1 MSEKPI
7 LLSISMLIS
16 GREEMAK
23 SLASL
28 QPLKEAF
35 PCEIVLVDT
44 GCSPEQRALAE
55 SYADKVVDYAWNGDF
70 AAARNAG
77 VRETH
82 GEWFMYMDDDE
93 WFEDPQEI
101 IDFFT
106 SDEHTKYNCATY
118 AVRNYFNAQG
128 TMYDDCYPSRLCRRE
143 PETKFLGK
151 IHEFLTTYKPPKKVF
166 STFAH
171 HYGYVYK
178 NEEEKKKH
186 AERNIQPLL
195 EMVEIQPFDPRWIA
209 QLAQEYYNIDRHED
223 AYEVCRKWLEEQ
235 KDLKAHIKYVP
246 TYLGCVYAF
255 ALISLH
261 TMGRYEEAERW
272 LEKALQDPLN
282 DHDFME
288 PTTAFFH
295 AVGARLF
302 AKMGNLEECREH
314 TRKYLDSVRR
324 LQDDKTA
331 TEQGS
336 ELIVSSVFQEN
347 MRYGT
352 ALTVIASI
360 ILLEDHELAEEVF
373 GILDWNDRRLLN
385 QVDTERNIVDAVSS
399 VDWNPVW
406 TRILQTLVSR
416 EDGMREMY
424 VVFLEAELKYKQ
436 AGEKEKLM
444 RLRRLVSALD
454 HDHSY
459 ILCTKLLWLAD
470 NPESQ
475 GDPERRQKAEAI
487 LDTLFQNHPYEILE
501 IKNEIWNAVRQM
513 ELSGESHLL
522 KKMDFSV
529 WRRCL
534 ESWCMTASLQEL
546 QRWES
551 RISSWKRREDIRYD
565 LFSIKCKEGY
575 LRLYRESAPSF
586 RELEWLLWNYAE
598 EVLDFYGSLYR
609 DTVFEENYERLP
621 EEVQLAFRLK
631 ELRDWREEKNDLQ
644 ALTAVRRCVGVSA
657 ILEEAVAAYAGQLR
671 DEIQRQDQEVR
682 DARTEL
688 GRLAESLKA
697 AAKKE
702 MEGGRYEAAGE
713 ILTQVCKCTPE
724 DREAADMLEEVE
736 RLKSGES

>member
-1 MSEKPI
+1 MSKKPI
-7 LLSISMLIS
+7 LLSISMLVS

-28 QPLKEAF
+28 QPLKAAF

-55 SYADKVVDYAWNGDF
+55 SYADKVVDYVWNGDF

-93 WFEDPQEI
+93 WLDDPQEI
-101 IDFFT
+101 VDFFT

-128 TMYDDCYPSRLCRRE
+128 TMYDDSYPSRLCRRE

-151 IHEFLTTYKPPKKVF
+151 IHEFITTYKPPKKVF

-178 NEEEKKKH
+178 SDEEKKKH

-195 EMVEIQPFDPRWIA
+195 EMIEIQPFDPRWIA

-223 AYEVCRKWLEEQ
+223 TYEVCRRWLEEQ
-235 KDLKAHIKYVP
+235 KDLKADIRYVP

-272 LEKALQDPLN
+272 LEKALNDPLN

-295 AVGARLF
+295 VVGARLF
-302 AKMGNLEECREH
+302 AKMGKLEECREH

-324 LQDDKTA
+324 LGDDKPA

-336 ELIVSSVFQEN
+336 ELIVSAVFQEN

-352 ALTVIASI
+352 ALTVIGSI
-360 ILLEDHELAEEVF
+360 IRLEDYELAEEVF
-373 GILDWNDRRLLN
+373 YILDWNDRRLLN
-385 QVDTERNIVDAVSS
+385 QVDTEREIVDAISS
-399 VDWNPVW
+399 VEWHPMW

-436 AGEKEKLM
+436 AGEREKLM
-444 RLRRLVSALD
+444 RLRRAVSRLD

-459 ILCTKLLWLAD
+459 ILCTKLLWLAED
-470 NPESQ
+470 PEGQ
-475 GDPERRQKAEAI
+475 GDPERLQKAGAV

-501 IKNEIWNAVRQM
+501 IKNEIWNAVRQL
-513 ELSGESHLL
+513 EISVEPQLL
-522 KKMDFSV
+522 KMDFSI

-534 ESWCMTASLQEL
+534 ENWRMTASLQEL

-551 RISSWKRREDIRYD
+551 RVSSWQQTGDIRYD
-565 LFSIKCKEGY
+565 LFRIKCKEGY

-598 EVLDFYGSLYR
+598 EVLKFYSSLYR
-609 DTVFEENYERLP
+609 DTAFDEGYELLP

-631 ELRDWREEKNDLQ
+631 ELRDCRERKEDLQ
-644 ALTAVRRCVGVSA
+644 ALTAVRKCIGVSA
-657 ILEEAVAAYAGQLR
+657 VLEEAAEAYAGQLR
-671 DEIQRQDQEVR
+671 DEIQRQDQEAE
-682 DARTEL
+682 DARAEL

-702 MEGGRYEAAGE
+702 LEGGRYETARE
-713 ILTQVCKCTPE
+713 ILTQVCRCAPE
-724 DREAADMLEEVE
+724 DREAAEMLEQVE
-736 RLKSGES
+736 RSKDEER

>member
-1 MSEKPI
+1 MSKKPI

-28 QPLKEAF
+28 QPLKDAI

-106 SDEHTKYNCATY
+106 SDEHKKYNSATY
-118 AVRNYFNAQG
+118 AVRNYFNAKG
-128 TMYDDCYPSRLCRRE
+128 TMHDDSYPSRLCRRE
-143 PETKFLGK
+143 PDTKFLGK
-151 IHEFLTTYKPPKKVF
+151 VHEFLTTYKPPKKVF

-178 NEEEKKKH
+178 SEEEKKKH

-209 QLAQEYYNIDRHED
+209 QLAQEYYNIDRQED
-223 AYEVCRKWLEEQ
+223 AYQVCRKWLEEQ
-235 KDLKAHIKYVP
+235 KDLKAHIQYVP

-261 TMGRYEEAERW
+261 TLGRYEEAEKW
-272 LEKALQDPLN
+272 LDKALKDPLN

-295 AVGARLF
+295 VVGARLF
-302 AKMGNLEECREH
+302 AKMGKLEECREH

-324 LQDDKTA
+324 MRDDKTA
-331 TEQGS
+331 TERGS
-336 ELIVSSVFQEN
+336 ELIVSAVFQEN
-347 MRYGT
+347 MLYGT
-352 ALTVIASI
+352 ALTVIGSI
-360 ILLEDHELAEEVF
+360 IRLEDYELAEEVF
-373 GILDWNDRRLLN
+373 YILDWNDRRLLN
-385 QVDTERNIVDAVSS
+385 QVDTEQDIVDAVSS
-399 VDWNPVW
+399 VEWHPMW
-406 TRILQTLVSR
+406 RRMLQTLVSR

-436 AGEKEKLM
+436 AGKREKLG

-459 ILCTKLLWLAD
+459 ILCTKLLWLAED
-470 NPESQ
+470 SESRK
-475 GDPERRQKAEAI
+475 DPERAQKAEAI
-487 LDTLFQNHPYEILE
+487 CDTLFQNHPYEILE
-501 IKNEIWNAVRQM
+501 IKNEIWSAVRQM
-513 ELSGESHLL
+513 GISMEPQLL
-522 KKMDFSV
+522 KMDYTI
-529 WRRCL
+529 WRRDL

-551 RISSWKRREDIRYD
+551 RVSSWQQTGDIRYD
-565 LFSIKCKEGY
+565 LFRVKCKEGY

-586 RELEWLLWNYAE
+586 RELECLLWNYAE
-598 EVLDFYGSLYR
+598 EVLEFYDPLYR
-609 DTVFEENYERLP
+609 DTAFCENYEILP
-621 EEVQLAFRLK
+621 EEMQLAFRLK
-631 ELRDWREEKNDLQ
+631 ELRDCRERKDDLQ
-644 ALTAVRRCVGVSA
+644 ALAAARKCIGVSA
-657 ILEEAVAAYAGQLR
+657 ILEEAVESYAGQLR
-671 DEIQRQDQEVR
+671 DEIQRQDKEAEE
-682 DARTEL
+682 ARTEL

-697 AAKKE
+697 AARKE
-702 MEGGRYEAAGE
+702 MESGNYEAARE
-713 ILTQVCKCTPE
+713 ILAQVCRCAPE
-724 DREAADMLEEVE
+724 DREAADMLEEAE
-736 RLKSGES
+736 RLRDRQV

>member
-1 MSEKPI
+1 MSDKPI
-7 LLSISMLIS
+7 LLSISMLVS

-28 QPLKEAF
+28 QPLKDAI
-35 PCEIVLVDT
+35 PCEIILVDT

-55 SYADKVVDYAWNGDF
+55 SYADKVVDFTWNGDF

-77 VRETH
+77 VKETH

-106 SDEHTKYNCATY
+106 SNEHKKYNSASY
-118 AVRNYFNAQG
+118 AVRNYFNAKG
-128 TMYDDCYPSRLCRRE
+128 TMYDDSYPSRLCRRE

-151 IHEFLTTYKPPKKVF
+151 VHEFLTTYKPPKKVF

-178 NEEEKKKH
+178 SDEEKKKH

-209 QLAQEYYNIDRHED
+209 QLAQEYYNVDRQED

-235 KDLKAHIKYVP
+235 KDLKAHIQYVP

-261 TMGRYEEAERW
+261 TLGRYEEAEKW
-272 LEKALQDPLN
+272 LDKALHDPLN

-295 AVGARLF
+295 VVGARLF
-302 AKMGNLEECREH
+302 AKMGRLEECREH
-314 TRKYLDSVRR
+314 TRKYMDSVKRMR
-324 LQDDKTA
+324 DDKAA
-331 TEQGS
+331 TERGS
-336 ELIVSSVFQEN
+336 ELIVSAVFQEN
-347 MRYGT
+347 LLYGT
-352 ALTVIASI
+352 VLTVIGSI
-360 ILLEDHELAEEVF
+360 IQLGDYELAEEIF
-373 GILDWNDRRLLN
+373 YILDWNDRRLLN
-385 QVDTERNIVDAVSS
+385 QVDTERDIVDAVSS
-399 VDWNPVW
+399 VKQHPVW

-436 AGEKEKLM
+436 AGEKEKLW
-444 RLRRLVSALD
+444 RLRRVVSELD
-454 HDHSY
+454 CDHSY
-459 ILCTKLLWLAD
+459 ILCTKVLCLAED
-470 NPESQ
+470 PEGQ
-475 GDPERRQKAEAI
+475 TDPERIQKAETL
-487 LDTLFQNHPYEILE
+487 LDTLFEKHPYEILE
-501 IKNEIWNAVRQM
+501 IKNEIWNAVRQTGISM
-513 ELSGESHLL
+513 EPRLMKLDY
-522 KKMDFSV
+522 KT

-534 ESWCMTASLQEL
+534 ESWCMTASLQEM

-551 RISSWKRREDIRYD
+551 RVSSWQLTEDIRYD
-565 LFSIKCKEGY
+565 LFRIKCKEGY
-575 LRLYRESAPSF
+575 LRLYQESAPGLG
-586 RELEWLLWNYAE
+586 ELEWLFWNYAE
-598 EVLDFYGSLYR
+598 EVLAFYGPLYK
-609 DTVFEENYERLP
+609 DTAFDENYEILP
-621 EEVQLAFRLK
+621 EEVQLALRLK
-631 ELRDWREEKNDLQ
+631 ELRACREKKNDLQ
-644 ALTAVRRCVGVSA
+644 ALTAARKCIGVSA
-657 ILEEAVAAYAGQLR
+657 VLEEAVEAYAGLLR
-671 DEIQRQDQEVR
+671 DRIQQQDKE
-682 DARTEL
+682 AEEAKAEL

-702 MEGGRYEAAGE
+702 IEGGRYEAARE
-713 ILTQVCKCTPE
+713 ILMQVCRCAPE
-724 DREAADMLEEVE
+724 DREAAAMLEQTEG
-736 RLKSGES
+736 LKFK

>member
-28 QPLKEAF
+28 QPLKDAI

-55 SYADKVVDYAWNGDF
+55 SYADKVVDFAWNGDF

-106 SDEHTKYNCATY
+106 SDEHKKYNSATY
-118 AVRNYFNAQG
+118 AVRNYFNAKG
-128 TMYDDCYPSRLCRRE
+128 TMYDDSYPSRLCRRE

-151 IHEFLTTYKPPKKVF
+151 IHEFITTYKPPKKVF
-166 STFAH
+166 STYAH

-195 EMVEIQPFDPRWIA
+195 EMIEIQPFDPRWIA
-209 QLAQEYYNIDRHED
+209 QLAQEYYNIDRQED
-223 AYEVCRKWLEEQ
+223 AYEVCRRWLEEQ

-261 TMGRYEEAERW
+261 TLGRYEEAEKW
-272 LEKALQDPLN
+272 LDKALHDSLN

-295 AVGARLF
+295 LVGARLF
-302 AKMGNLEECREH
+302 AKMGKLEECREH
-314 TRKYLDSVRR
+314 TRKYLDSVKR
-324 LQDDKTA
+324 LGDDKTA
-331 TEQGS
+331 TERGS
-336 ELIVSSVFQEN
+336 ELIVSAVFQEN

-373 GILDWNDRRLLN
+373 YVLDWNDRRLLN
-385 QVDTERNIVDAVSS
+385 QVDTEREIVDAVSS
-399 VDWNPVW
+399 VAWHPVW
-406 TRILQTLVSR
+406 VRILQTLVSR

-436 AGEKEKLM
+436 AGEREKLM
-444 RLRRLVSALD
+444 RLRRLVSELD

-459 ILCTKLLWLAD
+459 MLCTRVLWLAED
-470 NPESQ
+470 PESQ
-475 GDPERRQKAEAI
+475 GDPELAKKAEAI
-487 LDTLFQNHPYEILE
+487 FDTLFEKHPYEILE
-501 IKNEIWNAVRQM
+501 IKNEIWNAARQM
-513 ELSGESHLL
+513 GASMEPQLL
-522 KKMDFSV
+522 KMDFSV

-551 RISSWKRREDIRYD
+551 RISSWKRTEDIRYD

-575 LRLYRESAPSF
+575 LRLYRESAPGF
-586 RELEWLLWNYAE
+586 EELEWLLWNYAE
-598 EVLDFYGSLYR
+598 EVLAFYGPLYR
-609 DTVFEENYERLP
+609 DSAFDADYARLP
-621 EEVQLAFRLK
+621 EEVQLALRLR
-631 ELRDWREEKNDLQ
+631 ELRACREAKNDLQ
-644 ALTAVRRCVGVSA
+644 ALAAARKCIGVSA
-657 ILEEAVAAYAGQLR
+657 ILEEAVADYAGQLR
-671 DEIQRQDQEVR
+671 DRIQQQDQEAR

-697 AAKKE
+697 AARKE

-713 ILTQVCKCTPE
+713 ILTQVCKCAPE
-724 DREAADMLEEVE
+724 DREAADMLEETE
-736 RLKSGES
+736 RLRGEKS

>member
-7 LLSISMLIS
+7 LLSISMLVS

-28 QPLKEAF
+28 QPLKDAI
-35 PCEIVLVDT
+35 PCEIILVDT

-55 SYADKVVDYAWNGDF
+55 SYADKVVDFIWNGDF

-77 VRETH
+77 VKETH

-106 SDEHTKYNCATY
+106 SNEYKEYNSASY
-118 AVRNYFNAQG
+118 AVRNYFNAKG
-128 TMYDDCYPSRLCRRE
+128 TMYDDSYPSRLCRRE

-151 IHEFLTTYKPPKKVF
+151 VHEFLTTYKPPKKVF

-178 NEEEKKKH
+178 SEEEKKKH

-209 QLAQEYYNIDRHED
+209 QLAQEYYNVDRQED

-235 KDLKAHIKYVP
+235 KDLKAHIQYVP

-261 TMGRYEEAERW
+261 TLGRYEEAEKW
-272 LEKALQDPLN
+272 LDKALHDPLN

-295 AVGARLF
+295 VVGARLF
-302 AKMGNLEECREH
+302 AKMGRLEECREH
-314 TRKYLDSVRR
+314 TRKYMDSVKRMR
-324 LQDDKTA
+324 DDKTA
-331 TEQGS
+331 TERGS
-336 ELIVSSVFQEN
+336 ELIVSAVFQEN
-347 MRYGT
+347 MLYGT
-352 ALTVIASI
+352 VLTVIGSI
-360 ILLEDHELAEEVF
+360 IRLGDYELAEEIF
-373 GILDWNDRRLLN
+373 YTLDWNDRRLLN
-385 QVDTERNIVDAVSS
+385 QVDTEREIVDAVSS
-399 VDWNPVW
+399 VEGHSTW

-436 AGEKEKLM
+436 AGEKEKLG
-444 RLRRLVSALD
+444 RLRSIVSDLD
-454 HDHSY
+454 GDHSY
-459 ILCTKLLWLAD
+459 ILCTKVLWLAED
-470 NPESQ
+470 PE
-475 GDPERRQKAEAI
+475 GRTDPERIQKAEA
-487 LDTLFQNHPYEILE
+487 LFDTLFEKHPYEILE
-501 IKNEIWNAVRQM
+501 IKNEIWNAARQM
-513 ELSGESHLL
+513 GVSLEPQLMKL
-522 KKMDFSV
+522 DYTI

-534 ESWCMTASLQEL
+534 ESWCMTASLQEM

-551 RISSWKRREDIRYD
+551 RISSWQLTEDVRYN
-565 LFSIKCKEGY
+565 LFRIKCKEGY
-575 LRLYRESAPSF
+575 LRLYRESAPGLG
-586 RELEWLLWNYAE
+586 ELEWLFWNYAE
-598 EVLDFYGSLYR
+598 EVLAFYGPLYK
-609 DTVFEENYERLP
+609 DTAFHENYEILP
-621 EEVQLAFRLK
+621 EEVRLALRLK
-631 ELRDWREEKNDLQ
+631 ELRDCREKKNDLQ
-644 ALTAVRRCVGVSA
+644 ALTAARKCIGVSA
-657 ILEEAVAAYAGQLR
+657 VLEEAAEAYAGQLR
-671 DEIQRQDQEVR
+671 DQIQQQDKEAE

-702 MEGGRYEAAGE
+702 MEEGRYEAARE
-713 ILTQVCKCTPE
+713 ILVQVCRCAPE
-724 DREAADMLEEVE
+724 DREAAAMLEQI
-736 RLKSGES
+736 GN